1 MTERPMRAD
10 AARNRSKILE
20 SAERQIVLHGP
31 DARMEVI
38 AEEAGV
44 AVGTLYRHYPT
55 KDALVAAV
63 VETHVEQI
71 TAELEATAARI
82 EAGSDPLEEF
92 TRFLLGTVELAASNK
107 AAKAAARTLGAQY
120 DITANTNRGL
130 TAMHHVIQE
139 CHRTGLLRPDFG
151 VEDFYLLFSTIP
163 VDQPPK
169 LRERWLEL
177 VLKGVFAQTP
187 DRTSERDRTI
197 AEGRSGFCPDHTSEQ
212 GRAIAEGHSGS

>member
-1 MTERPMRAD
+1 MVERPLRAD
-10 AARNRSKILE
+10 AARNRSKILAA
-20 SAERQIVLHGP
+20 AERQIVLHGP

-44 AVGTLYRHYPT
+44 AVGTLYRHFPT

-71 TAELEATAARI
+71 MAELEATAALI

-92 TRFLLGTVELAASNK
+92 SRFILGTVELAAGNK
-107 AAKAAARTLGAQY
+107 AAKAAARALGAQY
-120 DITANTNRGL
+120 DITANTDRGL
-130 TAMHHVIQE
+130 AAMHRIIKE
-139 CHRTGLLRPDFG
+139 GHRTGRLRPDFG

-177 VLKGVFAQTP
+177 VLKGVFAQAP
-187 DRTSERDRTI
+187 SERGRTI
-197 AEGRSGFCPDHTSEQ
+197 AEG
-212 GRAIAEGHSGS
+212 